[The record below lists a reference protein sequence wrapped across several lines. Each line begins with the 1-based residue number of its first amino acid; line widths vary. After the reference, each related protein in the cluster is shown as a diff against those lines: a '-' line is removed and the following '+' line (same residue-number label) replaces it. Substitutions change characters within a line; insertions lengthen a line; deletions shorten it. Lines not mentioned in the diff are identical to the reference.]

1 MGVARPEQ
9 TASRLRVK
17 APSRQASEHLVAGPS
32 SEKKFSGPSGASKA
46 SKGGSETAGRNK
58 VNAVASKEYQP
69 KGVRDGRAA
78 HVTAKATDSASNPKA
93 RWTSPGFEAAARRES
108 AVRDRRD
115 PPRQPS
121 QAKTQGIRPKAE
133 TERSREGVR
142 GARSTEEGGDKPLEG
157 RGPASVVAVNEGKR
171 EGMPG
176 SAKRAEA
183 SNPEKKVRK
192 LQRSL
197 WVSAKRS
204 RTRRFHALYDRIC
217 RSDILREA
225 WKRVRKNGGA
235 AGVDEQ
241 TLAAIEASG
250 VAEFLEDI
258 QAKLRAGRYR
268 PSPVRRRYIEK
279 ADGKQRP
286 LGIPTVRDRVVQMA
300 TKLVIEPIFEADFLP
315 CSYGFRPK
323 RSATQALE
331 AIRKAG
337 NQGHDFVL
345 DADIRAYFDSIDQ
358 ETLMLRIERRI
369 SDRRVL
375 KLIRKWLK
383 AGVMEDGAVRES
395 LAGTPQG
402 GVISPLLANI
412 YLHVL
417 DHYWDQECK
426 QLGVLVRYADD
437 FVIMCKTESQ
447 AKEARRQVERIMTN
461 LGLSLHPEKTRLV
474 DLRCGKEGFVF
485 LGCAIRKCRSVQRNP
500 RRHFMQRWP
509 SPRAMKKVQERVHEL
524 TTVRGNGAKNLNELI
539 AGLNPVLRGWGN
551 YFRSGNADGK
561 FNRVDGYVYRR
572 VTDWMERR
580 GGQRSRSYQEE
591 WPSER
596 LHETG
601 LHRLQGTVSYPP
613 QASLVRPSVSCVRET
628 RMHSLKGGFGI
639 GLS

>member
-1 MGVARPEQ
+1 MVRPDQ
-9 TASRLRVK
+9 TPSSSRVK
-17 APSRQASEHLVAGPS
+17 VPSRQASEHLVAGPS
-32 SEKKFSGPSGASKA
+32 SEKRFSGPSGASKA
-46 SKGGSETAGRNK
+46 SLGGSQTTGRNK
-58 VNAVASKEYQP
+58 VNAVASKKYQP
-69 KGVRDGRAA
+69 KGVWDGRAA
-78 HVTAKATDSASNPKA
+78 HITAKATDSASNPKA
-93 RWTSPGFEAAARRES
+93 YWTSPGFEAAARRES
-108 AVRDRRD
+108 VMRDRRD
-115 PPRQPS
+115 PTRQPS
-121 QAKTQGIRPKAE
+121 QAKTPGIRPKAE

-142 GARSTEEGGDKPLEG
+142 GARSTEESGDKLLEG
-157 RGPASVVAVNEGKR
+157 RGPASVVAVSEGKR

-176 SAKRAEA
+176 SVKRTEA

-197 WVSAKRS
+197 WMSAKRN

-217 RSDILREA
+217 RGDILREA

-235 AGVDEQ
+235 AGVDQQ
-241 TLAAIEASG
+241 TLEAIEASG

-258 QAKLRAGRYR
+258 QAKLRVGRYR

-331 AIRKAG
+331 AIRKTG
-337 NQGHDFVL
+337 NQGYDFVL

-358 ETLMLRIERRI
+358 ETLMLRVERRI

-383 AGVMEDGAVRES
+383 AGVMEDGMARES

-412 YLHVL
+412 YLDVL
-417 DHYWDQECK
+417 DGYWDQECK
-426 QLGVLVRYADD
+426 ELGVLVRYADD
-437 FVIMCKTESQ
+437 FVVMCKTESQ
-447 AKEARRQVERIMTN
+447 AKEARRQVEMIMTN

-474 DLRCGKEGFVF
+474 DLRRGKEGFIF
-485 LGCAIRKCRSVQRNP
+485 LGCAIRKRRSVQRNP

-509 SPRAMKKVQERVHEL
+509 SPRAMKKVQKRVHEL

-561 FNRVDGYVYRR
+561 FNQVDGYVYRR
-572 VTDWMERR
+572 ITSWMWRR

-601 LHRLQGTVSYPP
+601 LHRLQGTVCYPT
-613 QASLVRPSVSCVRET
+613 QASPVRPSLSCVRET
-628 RMHSLKGGFGI
+628 RMHSLKGGFGT
-639 GLS
+639 GLK